1 MPTEKKKQQN
11 KQGTDKRN
19 FEDNKFAELLSRGDY
34 LTLRRLWRAYK
45 AGEIEL
51 TYHRRKARQENEK

>member
-1 MPTEKKKQQN
+1 MPTEKKRKQN

-19 FEDNKFAELLSRGDY
+19 FVDNKYAELLSGGDY

-45 AGEIEL
+45 AGEIEF
-51 TYHRRKARQENEK
+51 TYQRRKGRQEEK